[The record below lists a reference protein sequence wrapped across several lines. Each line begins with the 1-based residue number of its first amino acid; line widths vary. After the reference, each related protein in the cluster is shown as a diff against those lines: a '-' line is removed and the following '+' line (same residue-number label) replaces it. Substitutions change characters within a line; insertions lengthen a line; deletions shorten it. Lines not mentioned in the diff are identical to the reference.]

1 MSAEE
6 NKALFLRFF
15 DDVWAGRPP
24 FDDAWIKEI
33 LVAFPDLKATPD
45 RVLAAEDDHV
55 LILFTVTATQ
65 LGAYRGI
72 PATGEPIS
80 FRGSTTARLEDGQIV
95 EEFPFMEKMG
105 AVMIGQMLG
114 QTAESSW
121 KVGKETRASATE
133 NKALIYRYFDEPW
146 NKKNYAVIDE
156 LLAPN
161 WDTEP
166 SRPGRSHDDRAGQKA
181 GVMAMHA
188 AFGDLRLTMGELIA
202 EDDQVVV
209 PWELTGIHQGESLG
223 VEPTGKQV
231 TFRGLSLLRIVDG
244 KIVEDEGFGNL
255 LEVLLDKS

>member
-121 KVGKETRASATE
+121 KVGKETQSVSDGEQSAD
-133 NKALIYRYFDEPW
+133 I
-146 NKKNYAVIDE
+146 
-156 LLAPN
+156 
-161 WDTEP
+161 
-166 SRPGRSHDDRAGQKA
+166 
-181 GVMAMHA
+181 
-188 AFGDLRLTMGELIA
+188 
-202 EDDQVVV
+202 
-209 PWELTGIHQGESLG
+209 
-223 VEPTGKQV
+223 
-231 TFRGLSLLRIVDG
+231 SLLRRAMEQEELRRDRRVAG
-244 KIVEDEGFGNL
+244 PELGHGTEPTRAVA
-255 LEVLLDKS
+255 